1 MIFMYMKVSLSSGKY
16 SNF

>member
-1 MIFMYMKVSLSSGKY
+1 MYMKVSLSSGKY